1 MSFVENL
8 SLQFSAWVTGLVRCV
23 FVAAYNGYLLHLF
36 KSGRK
41 SCRTNFRLTE
51 KKEIL

>member
-23 FVAAYNGYLLHLF
+23 FVAAYNGIYCTYLNPGGNPVEQI
-36 KSGRK
+36 SV
-41 SCRTNFRLTE
+41 
-51 KKEIL
+51 